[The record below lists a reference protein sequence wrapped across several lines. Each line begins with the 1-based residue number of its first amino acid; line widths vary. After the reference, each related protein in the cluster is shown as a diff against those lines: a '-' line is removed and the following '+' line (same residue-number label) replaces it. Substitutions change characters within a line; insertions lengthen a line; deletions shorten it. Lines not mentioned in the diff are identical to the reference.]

1 MLLRESCCLVTSAK
15 YADNDSNQLVLVLRS
30 QPCSP
35 GKRSLQRDYGSGGTY
50 SCRPGLCASPSAP
63 SQCHGVSTV
72 GQAGALSVAV
82 TYGPGAKALH
92 ELCQMHPGVVW
103 PGGPASWASCGGFKR
118 APAAAFALG
127 LVTRS
132 TCICLVLIIIDKMW
146 LIVRRAGAGLLLPA
160 TLLLL
165 ESPRREPLL
174 LYLICAL
181 SLRQGAA
188 RVQPACCFPC

>member
-1 MLLRESCCLVTSAK
+1 MLTMTVISWPWYCALSLAHRERDLFSGIPARVGLTRA
-15 YADNDSNQLVLVLRS
+15 VLVCV
-30 QPCSP
+30 P
-35 GKRSLQRDYGSGGTY
+35 
-50 SCRPGLCASPSAP
+50 SPSAP
-63 SQCHGVSTV
+63 AQCHGVSTV

-82 TYGPGAKALH
+82 IYGPGAKALH

-118 APAAAFALG
+118 APTAAFALG

-132 TCICLVLIIIDKMW
+132 THICLVLIIIDKMW
-146 LIVRRAGAGLLLPA
+146 LMVHRAGAGLLLPA
-160 TLLLL
+160 TLLSL

-181 SLRQGAA
+181 SLQQGAA